1 LQATR
6 ETLDD
11 LGLKRTVNSPSRD
24 VNITSSNPGIRRES
38 MQQSIEALEIAAQ
51 LEATVVTVH
60 PGWMFT

>member
-1 LQATR
+1 MQATR

-11 LGLKRTVNSPSRD
+11 LVLKRTVNSPSRD

-38 MQQSIEALEIAAQ
+38 IQQSIEALEIAAQ
-51 LEATVVTVH
+51 LEAIVVTVH

>member
-11 LGLKRTVNSPSRD
+11 LVLKRTVNSPSRD

-51 LEATVVTVH
+51 LEAIVVTVH

>member
-1 LQATR
+1 MQATR

-11 LGLKRTVNSPSRD
+11 LVLKRTVNSPSRD

-51 LEATVVTVH
+51 LEAIVVTVH